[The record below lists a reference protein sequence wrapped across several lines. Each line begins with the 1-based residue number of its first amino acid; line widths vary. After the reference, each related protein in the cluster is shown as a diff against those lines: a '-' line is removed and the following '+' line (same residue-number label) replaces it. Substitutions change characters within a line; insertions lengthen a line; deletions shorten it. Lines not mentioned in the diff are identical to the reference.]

1 MIQSAISRKSK
12 FIGTFRSIRSFK
24 IGLMV
29 IEAQENHPNLSFDFI
44 YIIICPNRVLSNFL
58 TAVSCHSSAH
68 TAKLKYSN
76 IDWEEIKK

>member
-58 TAVSCHSSAH
+58 TAVSCHSSVH